1 VFRGSGSGQGISVL
15 LRFSRSRGRISLEA
29 KAVVSGLQDVAA
41 VGQAVEEC
49 SCHPGIAEDGGPF
62 TTAQVRGD
70 DDAGAFVKL
79 AQQMEEKRA
88 A

>member
-1 VFRGSGSGQGISVL
+1 LVNAGLPSFFF
-15 LRFSRSRGRISLEA
+15 LRRYSCTRFEVE
-29 KAVVSGLQDVAA
+29 AVVSGLQDVAA